1 LWLLLGQAKIA
12 QESPGKRLWRV
23 LFVNRNSIN
32 NTMKATTTVISLC
45 LLLNLASYADRFD
58 LPGKELP
65 PAVPTKP
72 IPAKPLVP
80 AETGAKPTDKP
91 SAKSADVTASA
102 NAGDGVT
109 ATPVDRITEGAK
121 VSELGLMRIYVVMD
135 EGAAGQEDAIH
146 QELSAADFRVFP
158 AKNFAVATRLDPD
171 SLYEEGGK
179 RKADLV
185 CLVKAAVEEKAA
197 MGDFKIFQGTVTSQ
211 LYSPVSGEL
220 LATHTSTAKGPRLVD
235 TEEARKGA
243 VNAALKLAIGSMLEK
258 ASKRTQRLLVHE
270 VQLTGVKSEAQLSEI
285 RKRAEALDGATHA
298 RLLSYDAN
306 TGLAV
311 LEITA
316 APKTA
321 ETWRAFVAGLP
332 DMKTPPEKVSV
343 NTNELLRKKHA
354 DWFAD

>member
-1 LWLLLGQAKIA
+1 
-12 QESPGKRLWRV
+12 
-23 LFVNRNSIN
+23 
-32 NTMKATTTVISLC
+32 MKAKLAVVPLAI
-45 LLLNLASYADRFD
+45 LLNLAAYADRFD
-58 LPGKELP
+58 LPTKPDDGKEPALP
-65 PAVPTKP
+65 TNTPAGPQKAPAT
-72 IPAKPLVP
+72 PAKTAPVQPQAPAQSAPEATKKPAAKP
-80 AETGAKPTDKP
+80 AEAAAPKD
-91 SAKSADVTASA
+91 
-102 NAGDGVT
+102 AGEGVT
-109 ATPVDRITEGAK
+109 ATPIDRITEGAK

-135 EGAAGQEDAIH
+135 EGAAGQEDVIH
-146 QELSAADFRVFP
+146 QELSQADFRVFP

-185 CLVKAAVEEKAA
+185 CLVKASTEEKAA
-197 MGDFKIFQGTVTSQ
+197 MGDFKIYQSTVTSQ

-220 LATHTSTAKGPRLVD
+220 LATQTSTAKGPRLAD
-235 TEEARKGA
+235 KEEARKGA
-243 VNAALKLAIGSMLEK
+243 VQAGIKQAVAAMLEK

-270 VQLTGVKSEAQLSEI
+270 VQLTGVKTEAQLAEI

-298 RLLSYDAN
+298 RLLSYDAK